1 MNALFL
7 TLSTMEDVNER
18 GIYTDLIRELAKR
31 GINVHVVFPRERRKN
46 LPTEFTINE
55 NIKLLKVKTGNIT
68 ETNIVEKGISTLTIK
83 YRYLKAIKKYFKD
96 VKFDLIMYSTPPI
109 TFEKVV
115 QYLKRKHNCKTY
127 LVLKDIFPQNA
138 VDINMIKEGGLLWK
152 FFRGKEKKLYEI
164 SDVIGCMSPGNV
176 NYILKYNSYL
186 DKKKVEVFPNSI
198 EPVITKKYEKN
209 RMYTKYQIP
218 KESTLFVYG
227 GNLGKPQGVDF
238 LLKVVEYFYKV
249 KNGYLLIVGSGTEYE
264 KIRNHINGLLPNNVK
279 LIKYLPKNEYDQL
292 LNMADVG
299 LVFLDNRF
307 TIPNIP
313 SRLTSYMEYSLPIIA
328 ATDKHTDLKDI
339 LIESKSGL
347 WSESGDL
354 DSFIENAV
362 TLSCDKELRNQMGEN
377 SREYLDKN
385 YDIRKT
391 IEIIL
396 NHL

>member
-68 ETNIVEKGISTLTIK
+68 ETNIVEKGISTLTIE

-115 QYLKRKHNCKTY
+115 QCLKRKHNCKTY

-362 TLSCDKELRNQMGEN
+362 MLSCDKELRNQMGEN